1 MFTTNIRYYGR
12 LNDLKHPRKNAQ
24 LQDLRSAFEEIVD
37 AESNTVPCQHVSHEK
52 QPLVFYYIGCLIR
65 IRDPNYNDMFLFI
78 IPIWLGETVV

>member
-1 MFTTNIRYYGR
+1 MFTTMIRYYGR

-52 QPLVFYYIGCLIR
+52 QPLAFYYIGCLIR
-65 IRDPNYNDMFLFI
+65 IRDPNYNGFLFI
-78 IPIWLGETVV
+78 IPICFINTVV